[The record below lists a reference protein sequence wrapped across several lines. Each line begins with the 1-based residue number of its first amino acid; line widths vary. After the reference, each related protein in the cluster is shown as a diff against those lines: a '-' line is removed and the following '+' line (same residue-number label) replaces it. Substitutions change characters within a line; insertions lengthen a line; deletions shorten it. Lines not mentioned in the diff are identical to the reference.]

1 MTSVFEPFNGN
12 LPQVSDFGRVMTW
25 GGADSGVRRKPRVGR
40 SNCYSCVA
48 IRGYNYPVADLVLNA
63 FEGEPE
69 EEQTAVSALCQAM
82 SGCDAASV

>member
-25 GGADSGVRRKPRVGR
+25 GGEYSGVRREPAVGR
-40 SNCYSCVA
+40 DRSYSCVQ
-48 IRGYNYPVADLVLNA
+48 IGGYIYPMADLVLNA

-69 EEQTAVSALCQAM
+69 EGQTAVSALCTKR
-82 SGCDAASV
+82 S